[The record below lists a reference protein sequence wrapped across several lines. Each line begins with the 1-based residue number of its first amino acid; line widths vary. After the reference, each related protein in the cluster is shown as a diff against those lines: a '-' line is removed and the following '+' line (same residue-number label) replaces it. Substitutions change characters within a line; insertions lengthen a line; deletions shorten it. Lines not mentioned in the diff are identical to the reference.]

1 MRKKIKLPRIIYDIR
16 PRSRQ
21 LYSESEYAVD
31 ECIRSIRHMTDEE
44 FDRIAM
50 HVLVIIHKRKKKSR
64 HGWTRQ
70 DTEAHQR
77 IVDKLKVLTERES
90 LN

>member
-21 LYSESEYAVD
+21 LYSESEYRVD
-31 ECIRSIRHMTDEE
+31 ECLRLIKQMTDAE
-44 FDRIAM
+44 FDRVAM
-50 HVLVIIHKRKKKSR
+50 HVLVIIHKRKKKSHR
-64 HGWTRQ
+64 GRTPA
-70 DTEAHQR
+70 DAESHQR

-90 LN
+90 RN